1 LGVRIAPGAPL
12 VIASDPLTGRIAA
25 LTPVAGADSAAVELI
40 VLTNQGSD
48 PPVRCRPKLCVGQAI
63 TGLQWRPDS
72 DEVLFTVTDPHDG
85 LAQSLSLWNVRTGK
99 VRLMDR
105 SGGLING
112 GRLLS
117 SRCAVS
123 HQTLACVTAE
133 ADRPPRLERID
144 LETGRRRILFDPN
157 DALGRD
163 LETAVSSRLIRW
175 TNRRGQSFTGQLF
188 SARRLNDA
196 PPPLFVTYY
205 SCTGFLRGGVGDEWP
220 LASLAENGVS
230 TLCINQSPSRASD
243 RVEAYDQARDSIES
257 IISLLAASREID
269 PSRVG
274 MGGLSFGS
282 AVTLW
287 VASRSDLLAAASIS
301 SPVVSPNYYLF
312 GSLKGDLFKNGLKE
326 IWGLG
331 APDETPERWRLLSP
345 AFNLDRL
352 RLPILMQMAEQEYVQ
367 ALDYAIP
374 LIRVDRADLYV
385 FPNEPHQKFQPRH
398 KLAVYERNL
407 DWFRFWLQSYEDPVP
422 EKADQY
428 RR

>member
-1 LGVRIAPGAPL
+1 
-12 VIASDPLTGRIAA
+12 
-25 LTPVAGADSAAVELI
+25 
-40 VLTNQGSD
+40 
-48 PPVRCRPKLCVGQAI
+48 
-63 TGLQWRPDS
+63 
-72 DEVLFTVTDPHDG
+72 
-85 LAQSLSLWNVRTGK
+85 
-99 VRLMDR
+99 MDR